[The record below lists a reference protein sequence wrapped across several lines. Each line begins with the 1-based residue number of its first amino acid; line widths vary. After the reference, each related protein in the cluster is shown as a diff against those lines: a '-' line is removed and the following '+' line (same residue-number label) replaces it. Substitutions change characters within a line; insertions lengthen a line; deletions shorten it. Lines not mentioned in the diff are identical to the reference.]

1 MPLLDVALANTTARP
16 QADVRRFLREAGRR
30 VRRVQRSDPAPA
42 FAASDFG
49 RVYGALRDVE
59 RAGLLAG
66 RWFCEWG
73 SGLGVVS
80 CLAATLGLD
89 AWGIETEPVLVR
101 AARRLAADFGLPVEF
116 VRGSYIPAAAEAGL
130 THGRDYAWLSRGGPS
145 AYEAMGLGP
154 EDFDL
159 VFAYPWPDE
168 EALIEGLFEGHARAG
183 AMLLTYHADGELRLR
198 RLGEG
203 TPPAAVRA
211 FLDGFDRGRHPDL
224 GEA

>member
-1 MPLLDVALANTTARP
+1 MPLLELPLATTMARP
-16 QADVRRFLREAGRR
+16 PADVRRFLREAGRR
-30 VRRVQRSDPAPA
+30 VRRVQRADRVPA
-42 FAASDFG
+42 FAASDFA
-49 RVYGALRDVE
+49 RVYGALREVE

-116 VRGSYIPAAAEAGL
+116 VRGSFIPAGAEASL
-130 THGRDYAWLSRGGPS
+130 TRGHDFAWLSRGGPS

-154 EDFDL
+154 EEFDL

-168 EALIEGLFEGHARAG
+168 EPLIEGLFEGHARAG
-183 AMLLTYHADGELRLR
+183 AMLLTYHADGALRLR
-198 RLGEG
+198 RLIGRDE
-203 TPPAAVRA
+203 TPVHLSAPVTSR
-211 FLDGFDRGRHPDL
+211 
-224 GEA
+224 

>member
-1 MPLLDVALANTTARP
+1 MPLLDLPLASTTARP
-16 QADVRRFLREAGRR
+16 PADVRRFLREASRR
-30 VRRVQRSDPAPA
+30 ARRAQRAERVPA
-42 FAASDFG
+42 FAVSDFAA
-49 RVYGALRDVE
+49 VYGALCEVE
-59 RAGLLAG
+59 GAGGLPG

-89 AWGIETEPVLVR
+89 AWGIEAEPVLVR

-116 VRGSYIPAAAEAGL
+116 VRGSYIPAGAEAGL
-130 THGRDYAWLSRGGPS
+130 TRGHDFAWLSRGRPP

-154 EDFDL
+154 EEFDL

-183 AMLLTYHADGELRLR
+183 AMLLTYHADGALRLR
-198 RLGEG
+198 RLTDGKEG
-203 TPPAAVRA
+203 AVR
-211 FLDGFDRGRHPDL
+211 G
-224 GEA
+224 

>member
-1 MPLLDVALANTTARP
+1 MPLSHLPLTATTSRP
-16 QADVRRFLREAGRR
+16 PADVRRFLREAGRR
-30 VRRVQRSDPAPA
+30 VGRSQRDGRVPS

-49 RVYGALRDVE
+49 RVYGALREVE

-89 AWGIETEPVLVR
+89 AWGIETEPALVR
-101 AARRLAADFGLPVEF
+101 AARRLAGDFGMAVEF
-116 VRGSYIPAAAEAGL
+116 VRGSFIPARAEAGL
-130 THGRDYAWLSRGGPS
+130 TRGHDFAWLSRGGTRS
-145 AYEAMGLGP
+145 AYEAMGLGV

-183 AMLLTYHADGELRLR
+183 AMLLTYHADGALRLR
-198 RLGEG
+198 RLADGKAG
-203 TPPAAVRA
+203 AVR
-211 FLDGFDRGRHPDL
+211 G
-224 GEA
+224 

>member
-1 MPLLDVALANTTARP
+1 MPLLDLPLAGMTVRP
-16 QADVRRFLREAGRR
+16 PVDVRRFLREASRR
-30 VRRVQRSDPAPA
+30 VRRVQRADQVAA

-49 RVYGALRDVE
+49 AVYGALCEVE
-59 RAGLLAG
+59 GAGELPG

-89 AWGIETEPVLVR
+89 AWGIETEPALVR

-116 VRGSYIPAAAEAGL
+116 VRGSFIPAGAEAGL
-130 THGRDYAWLSRGGPS
+130 TRGHDFAWLSRGGTRP
-145 AYEAMGLGP
+145 AYEVMGLGV
-154 EDFDL
+154 EEFDL

-183 AMLLTYHADGELRLR
+183 AMLLTYHADGALRLR
-198 RLGEG
+198 RLADGKVD
-203 TPPAAVRA
+203 AVR
-211 FLDGFDRGRHPDL
+211 G
-224 GEA
+224 

>member
-1 MPLLDVALANTTARP
+1 MPLLDLPLATTTARP
-16 QADVRRFLREAGRR
+16 PADIRRFLREASRR
-30 VRRVQRSDPAPA
+30 VRRVQRADQVPA

-49 RVYGALRDVE
+49 AVYGALCEVE
-59 RAGLLAG
+59 GAGGLPG

-89 AWGIETEPVLVR
+89 AWGIETEPALVR
-101 AARRLAADFGLPVEF
+101 AARRLADDFGLAVEF
-116 VRGSYIPAAAEAGL
+116 VRGSFIPAGAEAGL
-130 THGRDYAWLSRGGPS
+130 TRGHDFAWLSRGGTRS
-145 AYEAMGLGP
+145 AYEAMGLGV

-183 AMLLTYHADGELRLR
+183 AMLLTYHADGALRLR
-198 RLGEG
+198 RLADGKAG
-203 TPPAAVRA
+203 AVR
-211 FLDGFDRGRHPDL
+211 G
-224 GEA
+224 

>member
-1 MPLLDVALANTTARP
+1 MPLLDLPLASTTARP
-16 QADVRRFLREAGRR
+16 PADVRRFLREARRRASRFQRDGR
-30 VRRVQRSDPAPA
+30 APA
-42 FAASDFG
+42 FVASDFG
-49 RVYGALRDVE
+49 PVYGALCQVE
-59 RAGLLAG
+59 GAGGLAG

-89 AWGIETEPVLVR
+89 AWGIEAQPELVR
-101 AARRLAADFGLPVEF
+101 GARRLAADFCLPAEF
-116 VRGSYIPAAAEAGL
+116 VRGSFIPAAAEAGL
-130 THGRDYAWLSRGGPS
+130 ARGKFAWLSRDGPP

-183 AMLLTYHADGELRLR
+183 AMLLTFDADGALRLR
-198 RLGEG
+198 LLAG
-203 TPPAAVRA
+203 PARPARSP
-211 FLDGFDRGRHPDL
+211 RTKKGRV
-224 GEA
+224 

>member
-1 MPLLDVALANTTARP
+1 MPLLDLPLAATSARP
-16 QADVRRFLREAGRR
+16 PPDIRRFLREAGRR
-30 VRRVQRSDPAPA
+30 VRRVQRAGQVPA

-49 RVYGALRDVE
+49 RVYGALCAVE
-59 RAGLLAG
+59 GAGGLPG

-101 AARRLAADFGLPVEF
+101 AARRLADDFGLPVEF
-116 VRGSYIPAAAEAGL
+116 VRGSFIPARAEAGL
-130 THGRDYAWLSRGGPS
+130 TPRDAFARPSRGGPRP
-145 AYEAMGLGP
+145 AYEVMGLGV
-154 EDFDL
+154 EEFDL

-183 AMLLTYHADGELRLR
+183 ALLLTYHADGTLRLR
-198 RLGEG
+198 RRTDGKVD
-203 TPPAAVRA
+203 AVR
-211 FLDGFDRGRHPDL
+211 G
-224 GEA
+224 